1 MRLIDADEVVTIQVY
16 DDMTEK
22 YGTKKVTIADAID
35 EWSDEGCPETI
46 DAELVRYSIWDAVDE
61 DEFHYRCFSCGYN
74 AYGNTTEVMDGTFR
88 YCPHCGARME
98 AVE

>member
-1 MRLIDADEVVTIQVY
+1 MARDDVQEAQTIN
-16 DDMTEK
+16 
-22 YGTKKVTIADAID
+22 
-35 EWSDEGCPETI
+35 
-46 DAELVRYSIWDAVDE
+46 AELVRYSKWDVVDE
-61 DEFHYRCFSCGYN
+61 DDFHYRCSRCGFN